1 MAGGLVCAGAGCA
14 EVASKCRT
22 PFWLK
27 LAPAPL
33 RCPFSDG
40 TSVILG
46 FKEGYVIRR
55 DRLLGEWRY
64 FKFFVFFSNLHWAQL
79 ESKWQIV
86 GLPGDGFVPG

>member
-1 MAGGLVCAGAGCA
+1 M
-14 EVASKCRT
+14 
-22 PFWLK
+22 
-27 LAPAPL
+27 
-33 RCPFSDG
+33 
-40 TSVILG
+40 ILG